1 MLNWSNTRVIARLKQ
16 TKPRRTESELLLR
29 KRQQGKGHTY
39 SALAEYCVVLL
50 GSTITPKFFMAL
62 ITLFVSF
69 VSSFSSRGFFKT
81 CMYLISCSHY
91 YPLMMSQKIRLSK
104 LQNSTLL

>member
-50 GSTITPKFFMAL
+50 VVLLHQSFYDFDYTICKFCQFKRIFQNL
-62 ITLFVSF
+62 YVSDFLFPLLSF
-69 VSSFSSRGFFKT
+69 DDVT
-81 CMYLISCSHY
+81 E
-91 YPLMMSQKIRLSK
+91 
-104 LQNSTLL
+104 N

>member
-50 GSTITPKFFMAL
+50 VVLLHQSFYDFDYTRAFPER
-62 ITLFVSF
+62 LFYPGQIN
-69 VSSFSSRGFFKT
+69 SRVKN
-81 CMYLISCSHY
+81 LVIL
-91 YPLMMSQKIRLSK
+91 P
-104 LQNSTLL
+104 